1 MPAATQPDLLAAVRL
16 VRDLRDAESE
26 AAVRGVVLT
35 DLPRSIRCDTV
46 TWATRELSAD
56 PDPDDGL
63 PVVQA
68 ESGCDPV
75 PHVARID
82 LPCDGRL
89 TGLALHRA
97 RRDFSDSELALLE
110 LLRPHLLSAMRRAG
124 RAERLFAAH
133 LTPRERA
140 VLELVADGAPNHAIA
155 VTLQMR
161 PRTVEK
167 HLEHAYGKLGVCS
180 RTAAVAALRAI
191 TH

>member
-26 AAVRGVVLT
+26 AAVRGAVLT
-35 DLPRSIRCDTV
+35 DLPRSIRCDAI
-46 TWATRELSAD
+46 TWATRDLPGDAVEDGEPDVPAGAQIDAD
-56 PDPDDGL
+56 
-63 PVVQA
+63 
-68 ESGCDPV
+68 
-75 PHVARID
+75 PHVARLD

-89 TGLALHRA
+89 TGLALHRT
-97 RRDFSDSELALLE
+97 RRDFSAAEIALLE
-110 LLRPHLLSAMRRAG
+110 LLRPHLLSALRRAD
-124 RAERLFAAH
+124 RAERLCAAH

-140 VLELVADGAPNHAIA
+140 VLQLVADGAPNHAIA
-155 VTLQMR
+155 IALQMR